1 MMKPLDLL
9 MVLALSVIWGLSFLL
24 VRVAA
29 PALGPLGLV
38 TARMLLAG
46 GALLLYS
53 RIARRPLPNLR
64 DSGRAYLVLGV
75 LNSALPLALEAF
87 AVVELSASL
96 AAILA
101 ATTPLFTV
109 LAAAVWLRE
118 RLTVANIVG
127 VLLGLTGVAVLVG
140 GGSLPSTSA
149 APLAVAAALL
159 AALLYAL
166 GGIYAKLTFRDTSPL
181 ALATGQELLA
191 GLLILPLALAAPP
204 AGALTPGVLAAP
216 PAGALTPGV
225 LAATLTLA
233 LVMTAGGNLLYF
245 ALIARVGPTQT
256 QLVAFLV
263 PVVALLAGGLFLGE
277 PLDGATLAGLA
288 TIFAGVGLVARP
300 RVAGPNS
307 ITRRG
312 VLHTAAAPAGPLY
325 DRHSRRL
332 TPRRGATAG
341 L

>member
-1 MMKPLDLL
+1 MKPLDLL
-9 MVLALSVIWGLSFLL
+9 MVLALALIWGLSFLL

-29 PALGPLGLV
+29 PVLGPLGLV
-38 TARMLLAG
+38 TARMLIAG

-64 DSGRAYLVLGV
+64 TSWRAYLVLGV

-166 GGIYAKLTFRDTSPL
+166 GGIYARLTFRDTSPL
-181 ALATGQELLA
+181 ALASGQELLA

-204 AGALTPGVLAAP
+204 AAALS
-216 PAGALTPGV
+216 PGV
-225 LAATLTLA
+225 LAATMTLA

-277 PLDGATLAGLA
+277 PLGGATLAGLA

-300 RVAGPNS
+300 RVAEPTS
-307 ITRRG
+307 STRLRG
-312 VLHTAAAPAGPLY
+312 GLNPAAAPTGPLY

-332 TPRRGATAG
+332 TPRRRAAIG